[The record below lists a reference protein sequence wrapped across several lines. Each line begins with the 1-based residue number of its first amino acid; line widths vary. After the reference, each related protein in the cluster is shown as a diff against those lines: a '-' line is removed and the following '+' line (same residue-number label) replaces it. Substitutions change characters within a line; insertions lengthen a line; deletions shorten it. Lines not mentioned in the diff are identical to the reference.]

1 MLDLSN
7 YKIVSNEVY
16 YLKNKPTNLNKADIK
31 KLIDLANK
39 NQSKK
44 IRLCFHDS
52 INSNVHEMLIVHSK
66 STYVKPHKHLN
77 KEETMMI
84 LEGNADYII
93 FDNTG
98 KVKKIIEMGNYE
110 SGKSFYQIIPKQTFH
125 MIVIKSDW
133 LVFKEVTQ
141 GPFNAKDTVFA
152 PWRPDDK
159 NIQLINEYIKKIKV
173 K

>member
-31 KLIDLANK
+31 KLIDLAKK

-141 GPFNAKDTVFA
+141 GPFNTKDTVFA